1 MVKNVIEPMVAEALA
16 ERKLSG
22 FKFDRIILGDISPRL
37 GGIKVCLSWLRII
50 RPAPIF
56 MHRRGSFF

>member
-1 MVKNVIEPMVAEALA
+1 MVAEALA

-56 MHRRGSFF
+56 MHRRESFF